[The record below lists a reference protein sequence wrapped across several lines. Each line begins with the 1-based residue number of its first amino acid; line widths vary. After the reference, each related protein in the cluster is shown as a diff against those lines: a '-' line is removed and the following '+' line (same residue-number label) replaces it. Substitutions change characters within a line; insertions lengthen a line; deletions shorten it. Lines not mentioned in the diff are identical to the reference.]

1 MMTGRRIQMKRGAS
15 IAALGLMMLGACGD
29 GLSDP
34 SESSAPIQTS
44 ARSYE
49 FVRDTVVIL
58 GDSFPRLGAEIPYT
72 YANPTNRPIYIV
84 QCRVPPAFV
93 QRLSESGAWELFWG
107 SSLSCLSAPTVI
119 APNDSFSSTLQFRAV
134 EFGVEGLSPRF
145 SREDLN
151 GTYRIV
157 FLNVVHLD
165 DPSQYP
171 NGSLLPESERVSNP
185 FEMVMR

>member
-1 MMTGRRIQMKRGAS
+1 MKRGAS

-93 QRLSESGAWELFWG
+93 QRWSESGAWEPWRMKTPVTSWPACFNRKAETLE
-107 SSLSCLSAPTVI
+107 SIPPDMAQ
-119 APNDSFSSTLQFRAV
+119 STRLI
-134 EFGVEGLSPRF
+134 GCEG
-145 SREDLN
+145 
-151 GTYRIV
+151 
-157 FLNVVHLD
+157 
-165 DPSQYP
+165 
-171 NGSLLPESERVSNP
+171 
-185 FEMVMR
+185 